1 MYVCSLLRVSLLSV
15 YACVLLVTLCH
26 DTASGQNTTWAAT
39 PSSDSSSVKNL
50 ITPTTVS
57 NGVVNGNSSSSGS
70 TVISTA
76 ASQNFSVSNSTL
88 STPWLP
94 LSNSSC
100 RIGVLAPHSLPPYG
114 LVNNATFNATLAS
127 ATSEAQKVLSST
139 CVVVVH
145 VIRTRCTLRATLQ
158 AAFTHSFDVLI
169 GPPCSARE

>member
-1 MYVCSLLRVSLLSV
+1 MYVSSLLRVSLNTV

-26 DTASGQNTTWAAT
+26 DMASDQGTTQAAT
-39 PSSDSSSVKNL
+39 TSSNSSSVQNL
-50 ITPTTVS
+50 TTPTVVS
-57 NGVVNGNSSSSGS
+57 NSVVNGNSPSAGS
-70 TVISTA
+70 TVISTT
-76 ASQNFSVSNSTL
+76 ASQNLGVSNSTL

-100 RIGVLAPHSLPPYG
+100 RIGVLAPRSLPPYG
-114 LVNNATFNATLAS
+114 LVDTATFNATLDS
-127 ATSEAQKVLSST
+127 ATSEAGRVLSST

-169 GPPCSARE
+169 LSLIHI

>member
-1 MYVCSLLRVSLLSV
+1 MYVSSLLRVSLLSV
-15 YACVLLVTLCH
+15 YACVLLATLCH
-26 DTASGQNTTWAAT
+26 ATASSQNSTPAAS
-39 PSSDSSSVKNL
+39 PSSNSSSGIKL
-50 ITPTTVS
+50 TTPITVS
-57 NGVVNGNSSSSGS
+57 NGVVNGNSPSSGS

-76 ASQNFSVSNSTL
+76 ASQNLGVSYSTL

-100 RIGVLAPHSLPPYG
+100 RIGVLAPRSLPLYG
-114 LVNNATFNATLAS
+114 LVDNATFHATLAS
-127 ATSEAQKVLSST
+127 ATSEAQRMLSST

>member
-1 MYVCSLLRVSLLSV
+1 MYVSSLLRVSLLSV
-15 YACVLLVTLCH
+15 YACVLLATLCH
-26 DTASGQNTTWAAT
+26 ATASSQNSTRTAT
-39 PSSDSSSVKNL
+39 PSSNSSSVKNPA
-50 ITPTTVS
+50 TPTTVS
-57 NGVVNGNSSSSGS
+57 NSVVNGSSGS

-76 ASQNFSVSNSTL
+76 ASQNLGVSYSTL

-100 RIGVLAPHSLPPYG
+100 RIGVLAPRSLPLYG
-114 LVNNATFNATLAS
+114 LVDNATFHATLAS
-127 ATSEAQKVLSST
+127 ATSEAQRMLSST